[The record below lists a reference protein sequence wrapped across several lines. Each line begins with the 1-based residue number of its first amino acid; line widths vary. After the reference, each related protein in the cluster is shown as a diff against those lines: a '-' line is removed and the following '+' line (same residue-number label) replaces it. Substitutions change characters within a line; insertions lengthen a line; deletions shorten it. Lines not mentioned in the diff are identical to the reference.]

1 MASAALS
8 IKLRCS
14 SWEQL
19 ATLYERDLKR
29 GAFYLKSQNPPAPGT
44 AMRIDL
50 TLPSGSVIVL
60 DGHVVRIVPVGSPDG
75 RGPGVDLVL
84 ARLPHSVLW
93 VVESA
98 LTAASK
104 PSAQAKPQTANVRAA
119 PAQVSSASGG
129 SPTLIPVE
137 IQEEPETAEAEQD
150 LVTALE
156 SELTALRGMNSF
168 QVLGA
173 RYEANDDEVRIAFTD
188 LSKKYHPDRFAQYES
203 ERARALAGEIFI
215 VVRDAYRKI
224 GDPTARATTR
234 SMLRAQLARASGQDM
249 TGLKALTQAA
259 PVAATPSL
267 LPSPRTTDKPS
278 PSTPP
283 APAKGPSTLSF
294 SMPPPA
300 EGRPKSVPAPAAAP
314 APPRKT
320 ALGTQLDVD
329 DLFGDME
336 AEGSPATAPVDLGTP
351 SYLIDADQ
359 LLDAGRYEDAVAAF
373 DDMARSNPGDRH
385 ARVGRQLALGFRALL
400 HEDRA
405 TAAQHFESALEI
417 DPMNERAARELA
429 AMRRAATESRRGL
442 LGKLLGR
449 KS

>member
-1 MASAALS
+1 MARAALS

-29 GAFYLKSQNPPAPGT
+29 GSFYLKSQNPPAPGT
-44 AMRIDL
+44 EFRIDL

-60 DGHVVRIVPVGSPDG
+60 DGRVAHIVLAGSPGG

-84 ARLPHSVLW
+84 AKLPHSVMW

-98 LTAASK
+98 LAAAHQPVTRPQPKTVEIGAALASQGG
-104 PSAQAKPQTANVRAA
+104 PSTGP
-119 PAQVSSASGG
+119 
-129 SPTLIPVE
+129 PTQIPVE
-137 IQEEPETAEAEQD
+137 VEEEPEAAEAESN
-150 LVTALE
+150 LVAALE
-156 SELTALRGMNSF
+156 AELSALRGMNPF
-168 QVLGA
+168 QILAA
-173 RYEANDDEVRIAFTD
+173 RYEATDEEVRIAFTD

-203 ERARALAGEIFI
+203 ERARSIASEIFI

-234 SMLRAQLARASGQDM
+234 SMLRAQLARASGQDV
-249 TGLKALTQAA
+249 TAIKTLAQAA
-259 PVAATPSL
+259 PLSSPATPRVASEG
-267 LPSPRTTDKPS
+267 PRTP
-278 PSTPP
+278 TP
-283 APAKGPSTLSF
+283 
-294 SMPPPA
+294 
-300 EGRPKSVPAPAAAP
+300 RPHAPAAAP
-314 APPRKT
+314 GPAPHAPNRPSPSSIPAPARKT
-320 ALGTQLDVD
+320 AVGTQLNAD
-329 DLFGDME
+329 DLFGDIE
-336 AEGSPATAPVDLGTP
+336 PDPGTSPTAAAPVDLGTP
-351 SYLIDADQ
+351 SYLVDADQ
-359 LLDAGRYEDAVAAF
+359 LLDAGRYDEAVAAF
-373 DDMARSNPGDRH
+373 DDMARQNPSDRH
-385 ARVGRQLALGFRALL
+385 ARVGRQLAQGFRALL
-400 HEDRA
+400 SEDRA